1 MNLTEDRLRAVA
13 REAGDA
19 LDHAPLPEEDHAFSE
34 KYRRAVR
41 QMEGRSRHPAWSAGL
56 RRVAVILV
64 VLLLPFSG
72 WMTVDAQARE
82 VVFGWV
88 SEKVTNGYLYSF
100 FGDRDTQTDAQYTL
114 TEIPAGYELYE
125 HYEGTGYV
133 DDIYIDQEGSL
144 FTFTYIYDRDVQTS
158 LLSGMA
164 EKEAVLVGDVVADY
178 YPPAPD
184 DPSSSIVW
192 YDDETGVMLH
202 ISGFAG
208 KSDMIHYAES
218 VERVEE

>member
-72 WMTVDAQARE
+72 WMTVDAQARGI
-82 VVFGWV
+82 VFGWIR
-88 SEKVTNGYLYSF
+88 ETIPFFQTYSSPN
-100 FGDRDTQTDAQYTL
+100 DAVIETPVHYEL
-114 TEIPAGYELYE
+114 SVPAGYELID
-125 HYEGTGYV
+125 HYTSDTFCDEYYLDAEGDALSFSYQYV
-133 DDIYIDQEGSL
+133 TDS
-144 FTFTYIYDRDVQTS
+144 
-158 LLSGMA
+158 
-164 EKEAVLVGDVVADY
+164 
-178 YPPAPD
+178 
-184 DPSSSIVW
+184 SSSILTVIDKDAQRVDTTVHGNPADLYLSLDPDGSNTIVW
-192 YDDETGVMLH
+192 TEAATGALIQITATMDQDELTAL
-202 ISGFAG
+202 
-208 KSDMIHYAES
+208 AEH
-218 VERVEE
+218 VTIK

>member
-72 WMTVDAQARE
+72 WMTVDAQ
-82 VVFGWV
+82 
-88 SEKVTNGYLYSF
+88 
-100 FGDRDTQTDAQYTL
+100 
-114 TEIPAGYELYE
+114 
-125 HYEGTGYV
+125 
-133 DDIYIDQEGSL
+133 
-144 FTFTYIYDRDVQTS
+144 
-158 LLSGMA
+158 
-164 EKEAVLVGDVVADY
+164 
-178 YPPAPD
+178 
-184 DPSSSIVW
+184 
-192 YDDETGVMLH
+192 
-202 ISGFAG
+202 
-208 KSDMIHYAES
+208 
-218 VERVEE
+218 